1 MQLSYVMRRDGCA
14 YPDGWISAG
23 PAQHNL
29 YYFEGVCRLTPFTQP
44 ECEIIIKADRLCEVA
59 SILGRQSEFAVD
71 LEMDSLHHYQEKV
84 CLMQVST
91 RTESWLIDP
100 LALKD
105 LSPLA
110 APLGDPRILIV
121 MHGADYDIRS
131 LHRDFGI
138 EVNNLFDTMLASRF
152 LGIKEF
158 GLAALLKAR
167 FGIELNKKYQKADW
181 SKRPLSPEMSAYA
194 AADTSDLLPLYDQ
207 LSKELVE
214 KNRLQWLEE
223 ECRLV
228 SQARVTEKEGP
239 LFISCKGAGKI
250 KGRNLAVLEELLQ
263 LRDRQ
268 ARELDRPPFKVMSAE
283 TLQEVAEKRPRT
295 FSDLSGI
302 KGMTPGQIHRFGDLI
317 LAAVLT
323 ALALPEEDLPRFPRL
338 RREEPTD
345 GSKERLKH
353 LKSWREQLSSIQG
366 LEPGVLA
373 PNWLLEAVA
382 DAHPASIAELDG
394 IAGMREWQKGLFGED
409 LLHEL
414 VAV

>member
-1 MQLSYVMRRDGCA
+1 
-14 YPDGWISAG
+14 
-23 PAQHNL
+23 
-29 YYFEGVCRLTPFTQP
+29 LTPFTKP
-44 ECEIIIKADRLCEVA
+44 ECEIITKADRLSEVA
-59 SILGRQSEFAVD
+59 AILCRQTEFAVD

-84 CLMQVST
+84 CLIQVST

-110 APLGDPRILIV
+110 APLGDPRIRIV

-138 EVNNLFDTMLASRF
+138 EVHNLFDTMLASRF
-152 LGIKEF
+152 LGITEF

-207 LSKELVE
+207 LNAELLE
-214 KNRLQWLEE
+214 KGRLQWLEE

-228 SQARVTEKEGP
+228 CQARVTEKEGP

-250 KGRNLAVLEELLQ
+250 KGRTLAVLEELLQ

-268 ARELDRPPFKVMSAE
+268 ARELDRPPFKVISVE
-283 TLQEVAEKRPRT
+283 TLLETAEKRPRT
-295 FSDLSGI
+295 LMDLSGI
-302 KGMTPGQIHRFGDLI
+302 KGMTPGQIHRFGDRI
-317 LAAVLT
+317 LAAVSI
-323 ALALPEEDLPRFPRL
+323 ALALPEEDVPRFPRQ
-338 RREEPTD
+338 RREEPAD
-345 GSKERLKH
+345 GTKERLKR
-353 LKSWREQLSSIQG
+353 LKSWREQHSSLQG
-366 LEPGVLA
+366 LEPGVVA

-382 DAHPASIAELDG
+382 DAHPSSAAELDG
-394 IAGMREWQKGLFGED
+394 IAGMREWQKGLYGQE

-414 VAV
+414 AAG